1 MAWLRRM
8 LDSFRSFNK
17 QIGYPPSWGE
27 GVSHYESPDGL
38 LRSGSPPGA
47 VGGETPPSANGAGDP
62 ERPRD

>member
-38 LRSGSPPGA
+38 LRSDSPPDA
-47 VGGETPPSANGAGDP
+47 VDRKTPPSAKGAGDP